1 MDKCHYCFEI
11 IENLNDEYKILS
23 NNNNTLIKDI
33 KISNKLYKKFMYNNC
48 LKYISDIKN
57 LLDDIYNEFINNR
70 DDFSSDSN
78 IDDFIVNSKNIL
90 NFIKRQSKQDLVIGF
105 DY

>member
-33 KISNKLYKKFMYNNC
+33 EISNKLYKKFMYNNC
-48 LKYISDIKN
+48 LKYISDIRK
-57 LLDDIYNEFINNR
+57 LLDDIYKDFINNR
-70 DDFSSDSN
+70 EDFCSDCN

-90 NFIKRQSKQDLVIGF
+90 DFVKRQSKQDLVIGF